1 MRIIVPAFLTFRIS
15 LQIKKDNEF
24 ENYKVIE
31 RASIFLT
38 INKMDTVLVIHFLNL
53 KSLIKSALFCKPQ
66 LGRLRRKRYQAL

>member
-1 MRIIVPAFLTFRIS
+1 MRIIVPAFLTFRIA

-53 KSLIKSALFCKPQ
+53 KSLIKSALICKPQ